1 MFVYLCVYVSV
12 SLFVNLVPGYLARGI
27 QGWSESIS
35 VCVFGCITVCVWVG
49 VTLAVC
55 GLLFVCVAIVVSVSE

>member
-1 MFVYLCVYVSV
+1 MSVCLSVCVC
-12 SLFVNLVPGYLARGI
+12 LARGI

-55 GLLFVCVAIVVSVSE
+55 GLLFVCVAIVECE